1 MNPVL
6 VSIITIYAM
15 IFGLSMTWAE
25 SEPEVPFQY
34 GAGLEKYQSLCAE
47 CHGQWAEGTDKGP
60 TLIHPYYVPS
70 HHSDQSFYRA
80 ILQGAP
86 MHHWDFGD
94 MPPVEGASEQDAIN
108 VIAFVRW
115 LQQYRGLYQNE

>member
-1 MNPVL
+1 MKPVL
-6 VSIITIYAM
+6 ALIVTICTM
-15 IFGLSMTWAE
+15 TLSLSTTWAE
-25 SEPEVPFQY
+25 SELEVPFQY

-47 CHGQWAEGTDKGP
+47 CHGQWAAGTDKGP

-70 HHSDQSFYRA
+70 HHSDRSFFRA

-86 MHHWDFGD
+86 MHHWEFGD

-108 VIAFVRW
+108 VIIRPVVATVP
-115 LQQYRGLYQNE
+115 GVV